1 MRNNSH
7 EECYPIACGERR
19 LVRFVC
25 ASISGDNIQHY
36 TVRSR
41 RGSSQLFSCDR
52 FRVVTIDDSVDTMR
66 VQTIFSGLLGTTTA
80 AHIHCCF
87 NVAGTVAGV
96 ATQTPTFVDFP
107 LGVTIGTYDH
117 TFDLTLA
124 SSYNAAFLNSAQI
137 GGNVSTAEAA
147 LLNALNDGTAYLNI
161 HTNEFPSG
169 EIRGFFALTV
179 AVPEPSTWAMMIL
192 GFTGVGYM
200 AYRRKSKPA
209 LMAA

>member
-1 MRNNSH
+1 MKNGILSLVVSAALCVLSVPASAAIIYNTTLSGPAEVPPNSS
-7 EECYPIACGERR
+7 PAIGFA
-19 LVRFVC
+19 L
-25 ASISGDNIQHY
+25 
-36 TVRSR
+36 
-41 RGSSQLFSCDR
+41 
-52 FRVVTIDDSVDTMR
+52 VTIDDSADTMR

-147 LLNALNDGTAYLNI
+147 LPNALNDGTAYLNI